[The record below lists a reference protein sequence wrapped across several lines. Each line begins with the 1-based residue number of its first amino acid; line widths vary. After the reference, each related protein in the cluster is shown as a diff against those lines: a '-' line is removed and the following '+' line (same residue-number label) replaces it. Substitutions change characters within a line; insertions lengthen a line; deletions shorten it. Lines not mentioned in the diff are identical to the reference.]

1 VMLDLS
7 VRSASHGQASLR
19 EVLQWM
25 NDNYAKKGRFF
36 HDSEGVREA
45 AEAVSRVDLGSFFTN
60 YVAGTE
66 EIPWDDFFRSVGL
79 RVEAITNTVPDAG
92 FIASRNF
99 DGPMSVAAVTPGSS
113 AESAGLQVGDTIVK
127 LQGQPVGQDSRQQL
141 ARLNSGDTLVVRVRS
156 RPGGERDLKWK
167 IGSRQEHSYELR
179 DLDPVTAEQRARRT
193 AWLKGEAQL
202 ASNPTSGAAAK

>member
-1 VMLDLS
+1 
-7 VRSASHGQASLR
+7 
-19 EVLQWM
+19 
-25 NDNYAKKGRFF
+25 
-36 HDSEGVREA
+36 
-45 AEAVSRVDLGSFFTN
+45 
-60 YVAGTE
+60 
-66 EIPWDDFFRSVGL
+66 
-79 RVEAITNTVPDAG
+79 
-92 FIASRNF
+92 
-99 DGPMSVAAVTPGSS
+99 MSVAAVTPGSS

-141 ARLNSGDTLVVRVRS
+141 ARLNSGATLVVRVRS